1 MEIPMGKVTKKYI
14 LIILLMGIV
23 VQGWSQGKVIIQSDA
38 TGTGSL
44 IVGLQ
49 SNTLNVEV
57 NGFIPSSNWHVISP
71 SATGQPLGTFASSN
85 GIVNNATFGNY
96 DLSPLDEASN
106 NWTPFTQSSNNSSM
120 VVGKGY
126 TIRKTASGNVVF
138 KGTINTGII
147 SVPITKNNFGWNAV
161 GNPYTSAIKI
171 KGADGFLTKNLS
183 SMDASFSGV
192 YIWDQSQGHYVVI
205 TQAGYAF
212 PAPGGETELNQ
223 DDIAVGQG
231 FIVKANANGTV
242 SFDSLMQEHSPVSGI
257 SYLSDSSSWPA
268 IRITVTDD
276 KKRSS
281 TVVAFNN
288 EMTKDLDP
296 AFDAG
301 IFKMNDGIDLYTQ
314 LLDDNGVDF
323 AVQCLPLKDY
333 QSFRIPL
340 GLDCPA
346 GGQVRFTAETVD
358 LPKGMEFYLED
369 KMTGVLSRIDSD
381 KTGYS
386 VTLPS
391 KFKGTGRFYL
401 LARQTG
407 FRQ

>member
-1 MEIPMGKVTKKYI
+1 MEIPMEKETKKYI
-14 LIILLMGIV
+14 LVILLMGIV

-44 IVGLQ
+44 IVG
-49 SNTLNVEV
+49 SPSTLSVEV

-71 SATGQPLGTFASSN
+71 SATGQPLGTFVSSN

-96 DLSPLDEASN
+96 DLSPLDEGSN
-106 NWTPFTQSSNNSSM
+106 NWTPFTQSSNNSAM
-120 VVGKGY
+120 IVGKGY
-126 TIRKTASGNVVF
+126 ATRKTATGAVTFS
-138 KGTINTGII
+138 GTINTGTIA
-147 SVPITKNNFGWNAV
+147 VPITNSNLGWNAV
-161 GNPYTSAIKI
+161 GNPYTSALKI
-171 KGADGFLTKNLS
+171 KGADGFLTKNQS
-183 SMDASFSGV
+183 SMDPSFSGV
-192 YIWDQSQGHYVVI
+192 YIWSQSLGQYVVI

-212 PAPGGETELNQ
+212 PAPGGETELNES
-223 DDIAVGQG
+223 DIAVGQG
-231 FIVKANANGTV
+231 FVVKAIANGTV
-242 SFDSLMQEHSPVSGI
+242 TFDNLMQEHSSISGI

-268 IRITVTDD
+268 VRITVTDD
-276 KKRSS
+276 KKKSS

-296 AFDAG
+296 AYDAG
-301 IFKMNDGIDLYTQ
+301 MFKMNDGMDLYTQ

-333 QSFRIPL
+333 QSYRIPL

-346 GGQVRFTAETVD
+346 GGEVRFTAETVD

-381 KTGYS
+381 KGGYS
-386 VTLPS
+386 VKLPG

-407 FRQ
+407 FK

>member
-1 MEIPMGKVTKKYI
+1 
-14 LIILLMGIV
+14 
-23 VQGWSQGKVIIQSDA
+23 
-38 TGTGSL
+38 
-44 IVGLQ
+44 
-49 SNTLNVEV
+49 
-57 NGFIPSSNWHVISP
+57 
-71 SATGQPLGTFASSN
+71 
-85 GIVNNATFGNY
+85 VNNSAFGDY
-96 DLSPLDEASN
+96 DLSPLDESTN
-106 NWTPFTQSSNNSSM
+106 KWEPFTQSTNTNPM

-126 TIRKTASGNVVF
+126 TIRKTAAGNVSF
-138 KGTINTGII
+138 SGTINTGTIL
-147 SVPITKNNFGWNAV
+147 VPITKNNLAWNAM

-171 KGADGFLTKNLS
+171 KGDDGFLTKNQS
-183 SMDASFSGV
+183 SMDPSFSGV

-231 FIVKANANGTV
+231 FIVKANGNGTV
-242 SFDSLMQEHSPVSGI
+242 SFDSLMQEHSPLSGI

-301 IFKMNDGIDLYTQ
+301 MFKMNDGMDLYTK

-333 QSFRIPL
+333 QTFRIPL

-346 GGQVRFTAETVD
+346 GGKVRFTAETVD
-358 LPKGMEFYLED
+358 LPEGMEIYLED
-369 KMTGVLSRIDSD
+369 KMTGVFSRIDRD
-381 KTGYS
+381 KEGYL
-386 VTLPS
+386 VTLPD

-407 FRQ
+407 FR